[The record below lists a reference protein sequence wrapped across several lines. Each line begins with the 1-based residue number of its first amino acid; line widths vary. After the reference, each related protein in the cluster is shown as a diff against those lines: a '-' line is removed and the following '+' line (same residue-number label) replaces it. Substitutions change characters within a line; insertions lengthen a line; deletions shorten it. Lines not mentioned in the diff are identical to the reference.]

1 MIDVQPA
8 ADHLADTWASLEA
21 GAEVIA
27 LTQPLATFLD
37 FSRER
42 HLTPVLVT
50 TPNAHLSAASTV
62 ALRRAGALWVLRDGG
77 ALYEGL
83 NGARVTSIEQLVA
96 DPRLLKVSERH
107 HAFDVV
113 TLSGRRRRHLV
124 LDVVVHHLAGVAT
137 VIGKVADD
145 ITSSFSGSPLLWWDT
160 HEPLLRP
167 WSTADLTAA
176 AKAGMPRSPVLL
188 GAGYAC
194 WVSTRVER
202 TQDGLLE
209 HTHAVVALDSESAE
223 PQVHETVMTGLRR
236 LSTRHTLASATA
248 TLADLDDGGLR
259 AHIRLPEVPV
269 AIVGT
274 APGSVDT

>member
-1 MIDVQPA
+1 M
-8 ADHLADTWASLEA
+8 
-21 GAEVIA
+21 
-27 LTQPLATFLD
+27 
-37 FSRER
+37 
-42 HLTPVLVT
+42 
-50 TPNAHLSAASTV
+50 
-62 ALRRAGALWVLRDGG
+62 
-77 ALYEGL
+77 
-83 NGARVTSIEQLVA
+83 
-96 DPRLLKVSERH
+96 
-107 HAFDVV
+107 
-113 TLSGRRRRHLV
+113 
-124 LDVVVHHLAGVAT
+124 
-137 VIGKVADD
+137 ADD

-202 TQDGLLE
+202 TQAGLLE

-259 AHIRLPEVPV
+259 AHIRLPGVPV
-269 AIVGT
+269 AIGLGAKAVT
-274 APGSVDT
+274 KVAASAADEVFLRWFRNTDNYEAQDPGRNRAHLDE